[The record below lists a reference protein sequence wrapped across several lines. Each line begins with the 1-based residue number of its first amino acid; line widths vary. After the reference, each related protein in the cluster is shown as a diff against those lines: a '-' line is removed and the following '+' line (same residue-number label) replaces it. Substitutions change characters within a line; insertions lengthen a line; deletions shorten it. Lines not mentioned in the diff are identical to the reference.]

1 MFLPGES
8 QGWRSQV
15 GCHLWGC
22 TESDTTEVTQ
32 QQQQQFPSSFLAKA
46 ETGSPT
52 TFHKK
57 ESFMTIQHGH
67 PHNQNESGQ
76 SFMLL
81 SENVVENNDA
91 AIWRV

>member
-1 MFLPGES
+1 
-8 QGWRSQV
+8 
-15 GCHLWGC
+15 
-22 TESDTTEVTQ
+22 
-32 QQQQQFPSSFLAKA
+32 
-46 ETGSPT
+46 
-52 TFHKK
+52 
-57 ESFMTIQHGH
+57 MTIQHGH